1 MLESKQL
8 DRDEVAGPPETSG
21 RWPGAEGSRF
31 YVLSELIVMSRSST
45 QIAMPAKKLSPY
57 HPSQPE
63 PDIPPFDISAIADVE
78 HDKPSGDDERLPTV
92 SFMSV
97 SRNGGAKDLR
107 IGAQGSQRQVCGIST
122 SYLGMLDIWVRDIC
136 RR

>member
-78 HDKPSGDDERLPTV
+78 HDTPSSDDERLPTV
-92 SFMSV
+92 SCMSV
-97 SRNGGAKDLR
+97 SRNGGGGLKIFA
-107 IGAQGSQRQVCGIST
+107 
-122 SYLGMLDIWVRDIC
+122 
-136 RR
+136 